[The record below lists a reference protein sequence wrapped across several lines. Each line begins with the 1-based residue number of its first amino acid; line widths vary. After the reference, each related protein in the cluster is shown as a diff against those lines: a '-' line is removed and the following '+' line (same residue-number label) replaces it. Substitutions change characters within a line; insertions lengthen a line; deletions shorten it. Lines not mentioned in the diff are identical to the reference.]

1 MFRTLLTAAAVSAL
15 LVGGAQ
21 AQTAPRAKSGLK
33 ALFAGKSA
41 APAAPAAV
49 PVSPEAVA
57 VGLRDKALR
66 DHLAWDITEDLT
78 TTIGPRLVGSPAME
92 KAKDWGV
99 AQFKALGFTNIKVDE
114 FAKTSWTRGEES
126 AWLMAPYAMNLNPV
140 GLGRTVSTPAEG
152 VEAEVALFK
161 TYAEM
166 IAAPEGALKGKIV
179 VITQPM
185 VMAQDGA
192 GYGVAGI
199 SRRAGPVEAAKRG
212 AVAMLIRSIS
222 TSDSS
227 VPHTGSTA
235 NGEGVVTIP
244 AAAIGVP
251 EAEQLERLA
260 AKGPLRI
267 KLKLQSSFDAKD
279 VAWNIS
285 GDVQGSEKPD
295 EVIVIGGHLDSWD
308 VGTGALDDATGIAI
322 TTAAA
327 KLIGDLP
334 RHPKRTIRVVMW
346 GSEESG
352 GSSDAYLAANKDA
365 LSKIVLAGESDTGA
379 DRIYSL
385 QVPAGALE
393 HPVIKTATRV
403 LMPLKIYLDRAPAA
417 HGGADIGAIEE
428 AGVPVIN
435 LNQDASRYFDYH
447 HTADDTL
454 NKVDPIQL
462 AQNVAAWTSFLY
474 LVADS
479 DIDFRALKP
488 ATAAASH

>member
-15 LVGGAQ
+15 MVGFAFAQ
-21 AQTAPRAKSGLK
+21 D
-33 ALFAGKSA
+33 
-41 APAAPAAV
+41 AAV
-49 PVSPEAVA
+49 AE
-57 VGLRDKALR
+57 GLRDKALR

-78 TTIGPRLVGSPAME
+78 TTIGPRVVGSPAME

-99 AQFKALGFTNIKVDE
+99 AKFKALGFTNIKVEE
-114 FAKTSWTRGEES
+114 FAKPSWTRGEES
-126 AWLMAPYAMNLNPV
+126 GWLTAPYAMNLNPL
-140 GLGRTVSTPAEG
+140 GLGRTVSTPPEG
-152 VEAEVALFK
+152 VEAQVALFK

-166 IAAPEGALKGKIV
+166 IAAPDGALKGKIV

-185 VMAQDGA
+185 VRAQDGA

-267 KLKLQSSFDAKD
+267 KLKLQSTVDAND

-285 GDVQGSEKPD
+285 GDIKGSEKPD

-334 RHPKRTIRVVMW
+334 KHPKRTIRVVMW

-352 GSSDAYLAANKDA
+352 GSSEAYLAAHKDE
-365 LSKIVLAGESDTGA
+365 LPKIVLAGESDSGA

-385 QVPAGALE
+385 QVPAGSLD

-403 LMPLKIYLDRAPAA
+403 LMPLKIYLDRTPAA
-417 HGGADIGAIEE
+417 HGGADIGGIEE

-435 LNQDASRYFDYH
+435 LKQDASRYFDYH

>member
-1 MFRTLLTAAAVSAL
+1 MFRRLLIA
-15 LVGGAQ
+15 
-21 AQTAPRAKSGLK
+21 
-33 ALFAGKSA
+33 SA
-41 APAAPAAV
+41 AFALVSGAAHAQDLKTA
-49 PVSPEAVA
+49 EA
-57 VGLRDKALR
+57 LRDKALR
-66 DHLAWDITEDLT
+66 DYLAWDITEDLT
-78 TTIGPRLVGSPAME
+78 TNIGPRLVGSPAMA

-99 AQFKALGFTNIKVDE
+99 AKFKALGFTNIKVDE
-114 FAKTSWTRGEES
+114 FAKPSWTRGEES
-126 AWLMAPYAMNLNPV
+126 GWLTAPYAMNLNV
-140 GLGRTVSTPAEG
+140 LGLGRTISTPPGG
-152 VEAEVALFK
+152 VEAQVALFK

-166 IAAPEGALKGKIV
+166 LAAPEGALKGKIV

-185 VMAQDGA
+185 VRAQDGA

-260 AKGPLRI
+260 AAGKPLRI
-267 KLKLQSSFDAKD
+267 KLNLQSSFDPKD

-285 GDVQGSEKPD
+285 GDIKGSETPD
-295 EVIVIGGHLDSWD
+295 EVIVVGGHLDSWD

-334 RHPKRTIRVVMW
+334 KRPKRTIRVVMW

-352 GSSDAYLAANKDA
+352 GSSEAYLAANKDA
-365 LSKIVLAGESDTGA
+365 LSKIVLAGESDSGA

-385 QVPAGALE
+385 QVPAGSLN
-393 HPVIKTATRV
+393 HPVIKAATQV
-403 LMPLKIYLDRAPAA
+403 LTPLKIYLDRTPSAN
-417 HGGADIGAIEE
+417 GGADIGGIEG

-435 LNQDASRYFDYH
+435 LNQDVSRYFDYH

-488 ATAAASH
+488 ATAAAH

>member
-1 MFRTLLTAAAVSAL
+1 MRLFRTLLTAAAATAL
-15 LVGGAQ
+15 MAGAAN
-21 AQTAPRAKSGLK
+21 AQDAKTAE
-33 ALFAGKSA
+33 ALAN
-41 APAAPAAV
+41 
-49 PVSPEAVA
+49 
-57 VGLRDKALR
+57 KALR
-66 DHLAWDITEDLT
+66 DYTAWDITEDLT
-78 TTIGPRLVGSPAME
+78 TNIGPRVVGSPNME
-92 KAKDWGV
+92 KAKDWAV
-99 AQFKALGFTNIKVDE
+99 AKFKALGFTNVKVEE
-114 FAKTSWTRGEES
+114 FAKPSWTRGEES
-126 AWLMAPYAMNLNPV
+126 VELVGPYSMKLGAV
-140 GLGRTVSTPAEG
+140 GLGRTVSTPAGG
-152 VEAEVALFK
+152 VEADVALFK

-185 VMAQDGA
+185 VRAQDGA

-212 AVAMLIRSIS
+212 ALALLIRSVS
-222 TSDSS
+222 TSDST
-227 VPHTGSTA
+227 VPHTGVTA
-235 NGEGVVTIP
+235 NGEGVLTIP
-244 AAAIGVP
+244 AAALGVP

-260 AKGPLRI
+260 AAGKPLRI
-267 KLKLQSSFDAKD
+267 KLNLQSTFDPKD

-285 GDVQGSEKPD
+285 GEIKGSEKPD

-334 RHPKRTIRVVMW
+334 KHPKRTIRVVMW

-352 GSSDAYLAANKDA
+352 GSSEAYLAAHKDE

-385 QVPAGALE
+385 QIPAGSAD
-393 HPVIKTATRV
+393 HPAMKTAVRV
-403 LMPLKIYLDRAPAA
+403 LTGLKIYLDRTPPAHA
-417 HGGADIGAIEE
+417 GADIAGLEE
-428 AGVPVIN
+428 SGVPVVA

-447 HTADDTL
+447 HTMDDTL
-454 NKVDPIQL
+454 DKVRPDEL
-462 AQNVAAWTSFLY
+462 AQNVAAWAAFTY

-479 DIDFRALKP
+479 DIDFRALS
-488 ATAAASH
+488 AAAPKAAAGH

>member
-1 MFRTLLTAAAVSAL
+1 MFRRLLIASAAVALLT
-15 LVGGAQ
+15 GGAQ
-21 AQTAPRAKSGLK
+21 AQTVAQKQGIK
-33 ALFAGKSA
+33 DYFAA
-41 APAAPAAV
+41 
-49 PVSPEAVA
+49 EAVGPIA
-57 VGLRDKALR
+57 TAEALRDKALR
-66 DHLAWDITEDLT
+66 DYLAWDITEDLT
-78 TTIGPRLVGSPAME
+78 TNIGPRLVGSPAMA

-99 AQFKALGFTNIKVDE
+99 AKFKALGFTNIKVEE
-114 FAKTSWTRGEES
+114 FAKPSWTRGEES
-126 AWLMAPYAMNLNPV
+126 AELVAPYAMKLGAV
-140 GLGRTVSTPAEG
+140 GLGRTVSTPAG
-152 VEAEVALFK
+152 GIEAEVALFK
-161 TYAEM
+161 TFADM
-166 IAAPEGALKGKIV
+166 MAAPEGALKGKIV

-185 VMAQDGA
+185 VRTQDGA

-199 SRRAGPVEAAKRG
+199 SRRVGPVEAAKRG

-222 TSDSS
+222 TSDST
-227 VPHTGSTA
+227 VPHTGGTA
-235 NGEGVVTIP
+235 SGEGVVTIP

-260 AKGPLRI
+260 ARKVPMRV
-267 KLKLQSSFDAKD
+267 KLKLESSVNPNN

-285 GDVQGSEKPD
+285 GDIKGSEKPD

-334 RHPKRTIRVVMW
+334 KRPKRTIRVVMW

-352 GSSDAYLAANKDA
+352 GSSEAYLAAHKDELNKM
-365 LSKIVLAGESDTGA
+365 VLAGESDSGA

-385 QVPAGALE
+385 QVPAGSLE
-393 HPVIKTATRV
+393 HPVVKAAASV
-403 LMPLKIYLDRAPAA
+403 LAPLKIYVDRAPAA
-417 HGGADIGAIEE
+417 GAGADVSGIER

-447 HTADDTL
+447 HTMDDTL
-454 NKVDPIQL
+454 DKVRPAEL
-462 AQNVAAWTSFLY
+462 AQNVAAWASLVY

-479 DIDFRALKP
+479 DVDFRALKP
-488 ATAAASH
+488 AAAK